1 MILSC
6 KTLILC
12 DKTAPSHGC
21 CDFLQSMFFKGD
33 IMLQKRLL
41 TVQDI
46 SCLGKCS
53 LTAAIP
59 IISAFGIEPVVL
71 PTAVL
76 STHTGA
82 GFEGYSFNDLTDH
95 MPAIGEH
102 WKSLN
107 IEFDA
112 MYSGYLGSIRQ
123 LDIVKKLFT
132 EFKTENNL
140 VFVDPVMGDEGRL
153 YSGFDES
160 FAQRMHSLCAHADI
174 ICPNVTEACCLT
186 GIEYREAHNEAYI
199 KALAEELCNTG
210 AKTIIIT
217 GVSVEDKFGAMCLDA
232 VTGKTDTYLRPK
244 IPGCYYGTGDI
255 FASVLC
261 SALTYG
267 FSLEQ
272 SLHTAIDFVYESI
285 LATQDEKDKYYY
297 GVKFEQCL
305 YRITDMIKRRDNP

>member
-1 MILSC
+1 
-6 KTLILC
+6 
-12 DKTAPSHGC
+12 
-21 CDFLQSMFFKGD
+21 
-33 IMLQKRLL
+33 MLQKRLL

-82 GFEGYSFNDLTDH
+82 GFEDYTFRDLTDD
-95 MPAIGEH
+95 MPAISKH
-102 WKSLN
+102 WQSLG

-112 MYSGYLGSIRQ
+112 MYSGYLGSIHQ
-123 LDIVKKLFT
+123 LDIVEKLFAD
-132 EFKTENNL
+132 FKTENNL
-140 VFVDPVMGDEGRL
+140 IFVDPVMGDEGRL
-153 YSGFDES
+153 YSGFDRG
-160 FAQRMHSLCAHADI
+160 FALKMRSLCSHADI

-186 GIEYREAHNEAYI
+186 GIEYQETHNESYI
-199 KALAEELCNTG
+199 KSLADELCSTG

-217 GVSVEDKFGAMCLDA
+217 GICMDDKFGAMCLDA
-232 VTGKTDTYLRPK
+232 ASGKTDTYLRPK

-261 SALTYG
+261 SSLTYG

-305 YRITDMIKRRDNP
+305 YRITDMIKIPKKPSS